1 MKTPS
6 QRQLRAGELV
16 RRTIA
21 ELLSEGAVKDP
32 AVLHATITVSEAR
45 MSPDLRYATVYVAAM
60 GEAAEAAAVAMNRAA
75 GFIQHELSERT
86 ELRWT
91 PKLTFKADDRF
102 DEAVRIDEILDRDGV
117 KRDLGGCEED

>member
-32 AVLHATITVSEAR
+32 AVLNAAITVSEAR

-60 GEAAEAAAVAMNRAA
+60 GEAADAAAVAMNRAA
-75 GFIQHELSERT
+75 GFIQHELAERT

-102 DEAVRIDEILDRDGV
+102 DEAVRIDEILDRDSV
-117 KRDLGGCEED
+117 KRDLGDRGED